1 LPDDVPVCPLP
12 RAFAKRGN
20 KFNRYLGDARAPR
33 SSLYPCVCS
42 ASTGSLLTPDR
53 RVRFSP
59 SMALPCTIPPV
70 SYVPCTIFVSQ
81 PPHRVQKAPA
91 IVHGGASRGRKPY
104 TARDCKAKSVH
115 VEVPQGRKPYTARGT
130 RTKSS
135 VLGRRTGKRL
145 SPYVTWGSVLAPAPG
160 GASYGGLMVPAVV
173 RRASGGAIPGLRR
186 QNGAVPVEAARLNDM
201 RSSYA
206 APRVT

>member
-1 LPDDVPVCPLP
+1 
-12 RAFAKRGN
+12 
-20 KFNRYLGDARAPR
+20 
-33 SSLYPCVCS
+33 
-42 ASTGSLLTPDR
+42 
-53 RVRFSP
+53 
-59 SMALPCTIPPV
+59 MALPCTNPPV
-70 SYVPCTIFVSQ
+70 SYVPCTILVSQ
-81 PPHRVQKAPA
+81 PPRRVQNAPA
-91 IVHGGASRGRKPY
+91 IVHGGASQGRKPY

-115 VEVPQGRKPYTARGT
+115 VEVPRGRKPYTARGA

-145 SPYVTWGSVLAPAPG
+145 SPYVTGGSVLPPAPV

-186 QNGAVPVEAARLNDM
+186 QNGAVPAETARLNDM
-201 RSSYA
+201 RPSYA

>member
-1 LPDDVPVCPLP
+1 MP

-53 RVRFSP
+53 RVRFLSVNGP
-59 SMALPCTIPPV
+59 AVYKSARLLRAVYDSRLPTAPPCTKSARNRTWRGLPG
-70 SYVPCTIFVSQ
+70 T
-81 PPHRVQKAPA
+81 KT
-91 IVHGGASRGRKPY
+91 VHGTRLQGQKRARRGPRGRKPY
-104 TARDCKAKSVH
+104 TARGA
-115 VEVPQGRKPYTARGT
+115 

-145 SPYVTWGSVLAPAPG
+145 SPYVTGGSGAPARLGRRIIWRPDGPG
-160 GASYGGLMVPAVV
+160 RCPEGVGRRDSRIAPPERCRSRGGRP
-173 RRASGGAIPGLRR
+173 IK
-186 QNGAVPVEAARLNDM
+186 
-201 RSSYA
+201 
-206 APRVT
+206 

>member
-1 LPDDVPVCPLP
+1 LPDVVPYALCRAPLP
-12 RAFAKRGN
+12 NEGISSTDTSETLVRPGQVLTHAYA
-20 KFNRYLGDARAPR
+20 LPARA
-33 SSLYPCVCS
+33 LCWHLITVYVFC
-42 ASTGSLLTPDR
+42 
-53 RVRFSP
+53 P
-59 SMALPCTIPPV
+59 SIALPCTIPPV

-81 PPHRVQKAPA
+81 PPRRVQKAPA
-91 IVHGGASRGRKPY
+91 IVHGGAS
-104 TARDCKAKSVH
+104 
-115 VEVPQGRKPYTARGT
+115 QGRKPYTARGA

-145 SPYVTWGSVLAPAPG
+145 SPYVTGGSVLPPAPG

-186 QNGAVPVEAARLNDM
+186 QNGAVPAEAARLNDM
-201 RSSYA
+201 RPSYA